1 MAFTVVEVAPG
12 LTPAQRRRA
21 ARVGPV
27 GVRTRSDYP
36 SLLASAGFVDV
47 VVDDRS
53 DRYRATQQRWIDA
66 TVRREDELRA
76 VLGESVYEERIAERH
91 GSLAAIDDGV
101 LLRRLYVA
109 RRPATSRAHPHERM

>member
-1 MAFTVVEVAPG
+1 MAFTVVEAAPG
-12 LTPAQRRRA
+12 LTPAQRRRV
-21 ARVGPV
+21 RRFGPV
-27 GVRTRSDYP
+27 AVRTRSDYP
-36 SLLASAGFVDV
+36 SMLASAGFVDV

-53 DRYRATQQRWIDA
+53 ERYGAMQRRWIDA

-76 VLGESVYEERIAERH
+76 VLGESVYEARIAERH

-109 RRPATSRAHPHERM
+109 RRRATSRAQPHDRM